1 MHVFFAFTF
10 TGKKKQTN
18 QQQHNISF
26 FQESQNK
33 RPLHK
38 IAQSLTNA
46 GN

>member
-1 MHVFFAFTF
+1 MFSLHLLLLE
-10 TGKKKQTN
+10 KKKQTN